1 MPKKRKKRNRP
12 LGIYVYCTEEEK
24 ERIDRARRFTRRTL
38 SGYML
43 EAALRQVE
51 ADELEMAKR
60 KRPI

>member
-1 MPKKRKKRNRP
+1 M
-12 LGIYVYCTEEEK
+12 GIYVYCTEEEK